1 MYVCMYVCMYM
12 CLNVFVQTCMYI
24 IHLDVYIYMCICF
37 VYDVET
43 IYVTSYEGVSDVW
56 EDGHVHIDTLTNMC
70 VYRYMYIM
78 YIFIYVYI
86 YISIGLLH
94 GGLLQLLVS
103 IYRILYAAACVGL
116 YRALKLHIIYMH
128 VGI

>member
-1 MYVCMYVCMYM
+1 MCMYRYVCIYVCMYVCMYM

-56 EDGHVHIDTLTNMC
+56 EDGHVHIDTHTQTC
-70 VYRYMYIM
+70 VYISIYVY
-78 YIFIYVYI
+78 YVYIYVYI
-86 YISIGLLH
+86 YK
-94 GGLLQLLVS
+94 
-103 IYRILYAAACVGL
+103 YRFIARGPVATSGF
-116 YRALKLHIIYMH
+116 HI
-128 VGI
+128 

>member
-1 MYVCMYVCMYM
+1 M
-12 CLNVFVQTCMYI
+12 
-24 IHLDVYIYMCICF
+24 
-37 VYDVET
+37 
-43 IYVTSYEGVSDVW
+43 
-56 EDGHVHIDTLTNMC
+56 
-70 VYRYMYIM
+70 
-78 YIFIYVYI
+78 YI

>member
-1 MYVCMYVCMYM
+1 
-12 CLNVFVQTCMYI
+12 
-24 IHLDVYIYMCICF
+24 
-37 VYDVET
+37 
-43 IYVTSYEGVSDVW
+43 
-56 EDGHVHIDTLTNMC
+56 
-70 VYRYMYIM
+70 MYIM

-116 YRALKLHIIYMH
+116 YRAFKLHIIYMH

>member
-1 MYVCMYVCMYM
+1 
-12 CLNVFVQTCMYI
+12 MYI

-70 VYRYMYIM
+70 
-78 YIFIYVYI
+78 I
-86 YISIGLLH
+86 YICILC
-94 GGLLQLLVS
+94 
-103 IYRILYAAACVGL
+103 IYLYMC
-116 YRALKLHIIYMH
+116 IY
-128 VGI
+128 I